1 MREQA
6 QDLRELMIINKA
18 RNVNLT
24 ISTKSLLI
32 FMTTWVLWLL
42 TAYFIINDHR
52 TLLYNPIIGAWTL
65 ADLLKVS
72 VAFVLVQLNILLIW
86 SICVTRKKFS

>member
-32 FMTTWVLWLL
+32 FTITWVLWFL
-42 TAYFIINDHR
+42 TAYFIVNDHR
-52 TLLYNPIIGAWTL
+52 VLLYNPVIGTWTL
-65 ADLLKVS
+65 ADLLKAS

-86 SICVTRKKFS
+86 SICVTRNKFS